1 MKAPAETATMKD
13 TLEPSGAV
21 TVTTVCPAFCA
32 LTVPLATV
40 ATDSSLLVHVKPF
53 TSAPATVVD
62 FTLSARTAVAASLL
76 SSVRLTTLLF
86 ACIQNYISLYNRIYL
101 EGEGYIVAILA
112 GSGNYCCSN

>member
-76 SSVRLTTLLF
+76 SSVRLTTLLLPV
-86 ACIQNYISLYNRIYL
+86 SRTT
-101 EGEGYIVAILA
+101 LA
-112 GSGNYCCSN
+112 FTTGFTLKVKVT